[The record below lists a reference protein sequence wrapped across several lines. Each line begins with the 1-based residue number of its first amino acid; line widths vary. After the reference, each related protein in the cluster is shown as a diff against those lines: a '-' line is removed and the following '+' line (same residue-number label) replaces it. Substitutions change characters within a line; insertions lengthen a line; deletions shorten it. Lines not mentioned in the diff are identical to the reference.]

1 MTNWAQIG
9 QSFDGLK
16 NWVKIWILFLMLVN
30 GASMF
35 FLSTPIGQWTAFAA
49 FFIVVSNSFLIIRY
63 AGLTRVLAFPHL
75 IWILLLVAITAR
87 LSTDGQHPQVS
98 PVEFGFGIMVGITN
112 AVSLLFDVND
122 SVQWMAGKREVLGLD
137 S

>member
-16 NWVKIWILFLMLVN
+16 NWVKIWILVLVLVN
-30 GASMF
+30 GASLF

-49 FFIVVSNSFLIIRY
+49 LFIAVSNSFLIIRY
-63 AGLTRVLAFPHL
+63 AGLTRILAFPHH
-75 IWILLLVAITAR
+75 IWMPLLVAIIAR
-87 LSTDGQHPQVS
+87 LIADGQHPQVS
-98 PVEFGFGIMVGITN
+98 SLELGFGVLVVITN

-122 SVQWMAGKREVLGLD
+122 VVQWMAGKREVLGLD